1 MATSSV
7 HRELLCENIGR
18 LIDSWDVLN
27 IEPLFGHH
35 VVSNKGIPDVDVLG
49 PGMIL
54 RITDKGN
61 RGLVVRVQ
69 SRRN

>member
-18 LIDSWDVLN
+18 LIDSWNVLY

-35 VVSNKGIPDVDVLG
+35 VVSNKGIPDIDVLG

-54 RITDKGN
+54 QITDKGN
-61 RGLVVRVQ
+61 CGLVVRIQ
-69 SRRN
+69 SQRS